1 MSLRSLQA
9 LCLVNFFMADVRD
22 GLGPF
27 LGIFLTEHHWQTDS
41 IGWMMTLGGVAGLLA
56 TMPSGL
62 VADASRH
69 KRAILVTCG
78 LLITAATLLLWVFP
92 TLYIV
97 GFSQLVTGV
106 SAAFIAPVLTGITL
120 GLTGSSGFNH
130 QMGRN
135 EAFNHGGNMSAAIL
149 AGVLV
154 FYLGTDAVFIL
165 MTGMA
170 ICATMAVF
178 AIRNDDIDN
187 RVARGLSGS
196 ADPAAL
202 PKLSVILAHPA
213 VITIGVTLLLFHL
226 ANAALLPMLSM
237 RVASA
242 PGGEISAGVYAAAT
256 VVISQLVMIPVAL
269 FAAAR
274 AEKYGYPLLIA
285 AALIVLPLRA
295 ALACTSADPLFMIPV
310 QIMVAWR
317 QAFWVWRFRVIS
329 SSCWKAAG
337 IPMPG
342 KALSCCYRG
351 RARHSVRAWRAVL
364 RQNIPTAWLLP
375 CWGQLR
381 YWRCLSGP
389 CAAFFMEPTRSGD
402 LIEAARKGKN
412 NEQGSEMILTT
423 MPGLIIRRFHRKDAA
438 AFYAY
443 MASPRVPCFYDE
455 KVSTLAEAEEDVA
468 KRASDETQF
477 AVCLKESDALVG
489 HLFADNH
496 GEPDPHTWSIG
507 WHFNP
512 QYEGRGFATASVSAL
527 FTYLFTQNEARRLY
541 AYVEDYNL
549 PSQKLCARLHMR
561 QEGCFKEFVSFTDEE
576 GEERYDSTYVYALLK
591 KEWQATF

>member
-9 LCLVNFFMADVRD
+9 LCLVNFLWRMSGTVSALFR
-22 GLGPF
+22 
-27 LGIFLTEHHWQTDS
+27 IFLTEHHWQTDS
-41 IGWMMTLGGVAGLLA
+41 IGWMMTLGGLAGLLA

-202 PKLSVILAHPA
+202 PKLSVILAHP
-213 VITIGVTLLLFHL
+213 
-226 ANAALLPMLSM
+226 
-237 RVASA
+237 R
-242 PGGEISAGVYAAAT
+242 
-256 VVISQLVMIPVAL
+256 
-269 FAAAR
+269 
-274 AEKYGYPLLIA
+274 
-285 AALIVLPLRA
+285 
-295 ALACTSADPLFMIPV
+295 
-310 QIMVAWR
+310 
-317 QAFWVWRFRVIS
+317 
-329 SSCWKAAG
+329 
-337 IPMPG
+337 
-342 KALSCCYRG
+342 
-351 RARHSVRAWRAVL
+351 
-364 RQNIPTAWLLP
+364 
-375 CWGQLR
+375 
-381 YWRCLSGP
+381 
-389 CAAFFMEPTRSGD
+389 
-402 LIEAARKGKN
+402 
-412 NEQGSEMILTT
+412 
-423 MPGLIIRRFHRKDAA
+423 
-438 AFYAY
+438 
-443 MASPRVPCFYDE
+443 
-455 KVSTLAEAEEDVA
+455 
-468 KRASDETQF
+468 
-477 AVCLKESDALVG
+477 
-489 HLFADNH
+489 
-496 GEPDPHTWSIG
+496 
-507 WHFNP
+507 
-512 QYEGRGFATASVSAL
+512 
-527 FTYLFTQNEARRLY
+527 
-541 AYVEDYNL
+541 
-549 PSQKLCARLHMR
+549 
-561 QEGCFKEFVSFTDEE
+561 
-576 GEERYDSTYVYALLK
+576 
-591 KEWQATF
+591 

>member
-1 MSLRSLQA
+1 MYHATDLKTRYSLFWRTVNPVSDVQPADFKMEGMKGQRVNKGTYSRFVNAKPSLDSHIRRGFMSLRSLQA

-41 IGWMMTLGGVAGLLA
+41 IGWMMTLGGLAGLLA

-69 KRAILVTCG
+69 KRAILITCG

-106 SAAFIAPVLTGITL
+106 SAAFIAPLLTGITL

-154 FYLGTDAVFIL
+154 LYFGTDAVFIL

-178 AIRNDDIDN
+178 AIRHDDIDN

-202 PKLSVILAHPA
+202 PRLSVIITHPA
-213 VITIGVTLLLFHL
+213 VITIGATLLLFHL

-310 QIMVAWR
+310 QIMDGV
-317 QAFWVWRFRVIS
+317 
-329 SSCWKAAG
+329 AAG
-337 IPMPG
+337 LLGVAVPG
-342 KALSCCYRG
+342 YIVKLLEGSGHTNAGQSFVMLLQGAGAAFSPGLAGTIAAKYSY
-351 RARHSVRAWRAVL
+351 SVAFAVL
-364 RQNIPTAWLLP
+364 GAIALLA
-375 CWGQLR
+375 L
-381 YWRCLSGP
+381 
-389 CAAFFMEPTRSGD
+389 
-402 LIEAARKGKN
+402 LIW
-412 NEQGSEMILTT
+412 SL
-423 MPGLIIRRFHRKDAA
+423 RRF
-438 AFYAY
+438 FYGT
-443 MASPRVPCFYDE
+443 R
-455 KVSTLAEAEEDVA
+455 
-468 KRASDETQF
+468 
-477 AVCLKESDALVG
+477 
-489 HLFADNH
+489 
-496 GEPDPHTWSIG
+496 
-507 WHFNP
+507 
-512 QYEGRGFATASVSAL
+512 
-527 FTYLFTQNEARRLY
+527 
-541 AYVEDYNL
+541 
-549 PSQKLCARLHMR
+549 
-561 QEGCFKEFVSFTDEE
+561 
-576 GEERYDSTYVYALLK
+576 EERRSY
-591 KEWQATF
+591 

>member
-41 IGWMMTLGGVAGLLA
+41 IGWMMTLGGLAGLLA

-135 EAFNHGGNMSAAIL
+135 EAFNHGGNMSAAIM

-310 QIMVAWR
+310 QIMDGV
-317 QAFWVWRFRVIS
+317 
-329 SSCWKAAG
+329 AAG
-337 IPMPG
+337 LLGVAVPG
-342 KALSCCYRG
+342 YIVKLLEGSGQDRK
-351 RARHSVRAWRAVL
+351 SVV
-364 RQNIPTAWLLP
+364 
-375 CWGQLR
+375 
-381 YWRCLSGP
+381 
-389 CAAFFMEPTRSGD
+389 
-402 LIEAARKGKN
+402 
-412 NEQGSEMILTT
+412 
-423 MPGLIIRRFHRKDAA
+423 
-438 AFYAY
+438 
-443 MASPRVPCFYDE
+443 
-455 KVSTLAEAEEDVA
+455 
-468 KRASDETQF
+468 
-477 AVCLKESDALVG
+477 
-489 HLFADNH
+489 
-496 GEPDPHTWSIG
+496 
-507 WHFNP
+507 
-512 QYEGRGFATASVSAL
+512 
-527 FTYLFTQNEARRLY
+527 
-541 AYVEDYNL
+541 
-549 PSQKLCARLHMR
+549 
-561 QEGCFKEFVSFTDEE
+561 
-576 GEERYDSTYVYALLK
+576 
-591 KEWQATF
+591 

>member
-41 IGWMMTLGGVAGLLA
+41 IGWMMTLGGLAGLLA

-69 KRAILVTCG
+69 KRAILITCG

-106 SAAFIAPVLTGITL
+106 SAAFIAPLLTGITL

-154 FYLGTDAVFIL
+154 FYFGTDAVFIL

-178 AIRNDDIDN
+178 AIRHEDIDN

-202 PKLSVILAHPA
+202 PKLSVIITHPA
-213 VITIGVTLLLFHL
+213 VITLGVTLLLFHL

-310 QIMVAWR
+310 QIMDGV
-317 QAFWVWRFRVIS
+317 
-329 SSCWKAAG
+329 AAG
-337 IPMPG
+337 LLGVAVPG
-342 KALSCCYRG
+342 YIVKLLEGSGHTNAGQSFVMLLQGAGAAFSPGLAGTIAAKYSY
-351 RARHSVRAWRAVL
+351 SVAFAVL
-364 RQNIPTAWLLP
+364 GAIALLALFI
-375 CWGQLR
+375 WTL
-381 YWRCLSGP
+381 
-389 CAAFFMEPTRSGD
+389 
-402 LIEAARKGKN
+402 
-412 NEQGSEMILTT
+412 
-423 MPGLIIRRFHRKDAA
+423 RRF
-438 AFYAY
+438 FYGT
-443 MASPRVPCFYDE
+443 R
-455 KVSTLAEAEEDVA
+455 
-468 KRASDETQF
+468 
-477 AVCLKESDALVG
+477 
-489 HLFADNH
+489 
-496 GEPDPHTWSIG
+496 
-507 WHFNP
+507 
-512 QYEGRGFATASVSAL
+512 
-527 FTYLFTQNEARRLY
+527 
-541 AYVEDYNL
+541 
-549 PSQKLCARLHMR
+549 
-561 QEGCFKEFVSFTDEE
+561 
-576 GEERYDSTYVYALLK
+576 EERQSY
-591 KEWQATF
+591 

>member
-1 MSLRSLQA
+1 
-9 LCLVNFFMADVRD
+9 
-22 GLGPF
+22 
-27 LGIFLTEHHWQTDS
+27 
-41 IGWMMTLGGVAGLLA
+41 
-56 TMPSGL
+56 
-62 VADASRH
+62 
-69 KRAILVTCG
+69 
-78 LLITAATLLLWVFP
+78 
-92 TLYIV
+92 
-97 GFSQLVTGV
+97 
-106 SAAFIAPVLTGITL
+106 
-120 GLTGSSGFNH
+120 
-130 QMGRN
+130 
-135 EAFNHGGNMSAAIL
+135 
-149 AGVLV
+149 
-154 FYLGTDAVFIL
+154 

-285 AALIVLPLRA
+285 AALIVLLRA

-310 QIMVAWR
+310 QIMDGV
-317 QAFWVWRFRVIS
+317 
-329 SSCWKAAG
+329 AAG
-337 IPMPG
+337 LLGVAVPG
-342 KALSCCYRG
+342 YIVKLLEGSGHTNAGQSFVMLLQG

-389 CAAFFMEPTRSGD
+389 CAAFFMEPAKSGD
-402 LIEAARKGKN
+402 LIEAARKGK
-412 NEQGSEMILTT
+412 Q
-423 MPGLIIRRFHRKDAA
+423 
-438 AFYAY
+438 
-443 MASPRVPCFYDE
+443 
-455 KVSTLAEAEEDVA
+455 
-468 KRASDETQF
+468 
-477 AVCLKESDALVG
+477 
-489 HLFADNH
+489 
-496 GEPDPHTWSIG
+496 
-507 WHFNP
+507 
-512 QYEGRGFATASVSAL
+512 
-527 FTYLFTQNEARRLY
+527 
-541 AYVEDYNL
+541 
-549 PSQKLCARLHMR
+549 
-561 QEGCFKEFVSFTDEE
+561 
-576 GEERYDSTYVYALLK
+576 
-591 KEWQATF
+591 

>member
-310 QIMVAWR
+310 QIMDAWR